1 MPVLRLLALFC
12 LSLLAACGPVDREGA
27 RLDDYE
33 NDATEA
39 LVREII
45 RTLPDTNPG
54 VPKSYSISLGEIVP
68 NRDYTAASVPFM
80 KRFDDLKLRIISA
93 SVLGTEGPENMIVD
107 PDHRVAVYVIQI
119 RLMRPIAADAWE
131 YETGWSY
138 KKSYQRQKWEV
149 RAEGDSYK
157 VTNKGVTEGNW
168 EAPATP
174 PAEPQAPAAPAP
186 VPPATENSPA
196 KE

>member
-1 MPVLRLLALFC
+1 MPALRLLALFC
-12 LSLLAACGPVDREGA
+12 LALLAACGPVDREGA

-45 RTLPDTNPG
+45 RTLPDPNPG

-138 KKSYQRQKWEV
+138 KKTYQRQKWEV
-149 RAEGDSYK
+149 RAEGDNYK

-168 EAPATP
+168 EAPAPT
-174 PAEPQAPAAPAP
+174 APAPAP
-186 VPPATENSPA
+186 VPPVTENIPA